1 MTNLKAGRV
10 ARIRVNPTD
19 CQSVLDIMAATKID
33 TRAMSFDQQVSLT
46 LSSLLLSA
54 RSTGMIPE
62 PDPFQFLPRMAPYMG
77 HKSNSMKARLSAQ
90 INDLGPR
97 LRAPVLREPERPAP
111 SPAPAAAPV
120 ATEASADDVEM
131 LRAASSRLTEL
142 LAKKDR
148 AEDSG
153 DVTWGSSDE
162 AELQKCMKIVYPE
175 G

>member
-90 INDLGPR
+90 INDLGPK
-97 LRAPVLREPERPAP
+97 LRAPVLHEAERPAP

-120 ATEASADDVEM
+120 ATNASAEDLEM
-131 LRAASSRLTEL
+131 LRSASARLTEL

-148 AEDSG
+148 AEDDSG
-153 DVTWGSSDE
+153 IVWSSSDE
-162 AELQKCMKIVYPE
+162 AELQQCMKIVYPE